1 MSLVLAG
8 LGGDELVT
16 LGLAE
21 FVPYAP
27 SEDSYKD
34 LFEADVFRPGLFA
47 SGVWRG
53 QGGTMTTAFCVRKL
67 DSFAPGAMKSSSFLP
82 GTKAFDE
89 HTPGPTKAGG
99 C

>member
-16 LGLAE
+16 LGLTE

-34 LFEADVFRPGLFA
+34 LFEADVFRPRLFA

-53 QGGTMTTAFCVRKL
+53 QGGTMTPLVFLDIEGPSTASYGV
-67 DSFAPGAMKSSSFLP
+67 
-82 GTKAFDE
+82 E
-89 HTPGPTKAGG
+89 GPSTVLYVMAGCNG
-99 C
+99 NANYALN